1 MKISTQLVKE
11 LREKTGVGIMD
22 CKNAIQDAGG
32 DIDKAVEILRKKGI
46 AKAQKREGR
55 IASEGQIQ
63 SYIHMGGRIGVLVEV
78 NCETDFSAKT
88 DDFTDFTKN
97 VAMHI
102 AATNPIALSPENL
115 PSEIVEREKEIYRAQ
130 AIQSGKGEKV
140 VEKIAE
146 GRLKKFFSEVCLLN
160 QAYVK
165 DLNMTVQDL
174 LNELKA
180 KTGENIVISR
190 FVRFQLGEADDRW
203 QRTTETPYP

>member
-63 SYIHMGGRIGVLVEV
+63 SYVHTGGRIGVLVEV

-115 PSEIVEREKEIYRAQ
+115 PSEVVEREKEIYRAQ

-165 DLNMTVQDL
+165 DLNSTVQDL

-180 KTGENIVISR
+180 KTGENIVIRR
-190 FVRFQLGEADDRW
+190 FVRFQLGEADDR
-203 QRTTETPYP
+203 

>member
-1 MKISTQLVKE
+1 MKVSIKQVKE
-11 LREKTGVGIMD
+11 LREKTGVGIMH
-22 CKNAIQDAGG
+22 CKNAIQDADG
-32 DIDKAVEILRKKGI
+32 DINKAVEILRKRGI
-46 AKAQKREGR
+46 AKAEKREGR

-63 SYIHMGGRIGVLVEV
+63 SYVHMGGKIGVLVEV

-88 DDFTDFTKN
+88 EDFTDFTKN

-130 AIQSGKGEKV
+130 AIQSGKGEEV
-140 VEKIAE
+140 VEKIVE
-146 GRLKKFFSEVCLLN
+146 GRLRRFFSEVCLLN

-165 DLNMTVQDL
+165 DPSITIQDL

-180 KTGENIVISR
+180 KTGENIIVKR
-190 FVRFQLGEADDRW
+190 FVRFQLGEA
-203 QRTTETPYP
+203 

>member
-1 MKISTQLVKE
+1 MKE

-63 SYIHMGGRIGVLVEV
+63 SYVHTGGRIGVLVEV

>member
-1 MKISTQLVKE
+1 MKVSTKQVKE

-32 DIDKAVEILRKKGI
+32 DINKAVEILRKKGI
-46 AKAQKREGR
+46 AKAEKREGR

-63 SYIHMGGRIGVLVEV
+63 SYVHMGGKIGVLVEV

-88 DDFTDFTKN
+88 EDFTDFTKN

-130 AIQSGKGEKV
+130 AIQSGKGEEV
-140 VEKIAE
+140 VDKIVE
-146 GRLKKFFSEVCLLN
+146 GRLSRFFSEVCLLN

-165 DLNMTVQDL
+165 DPSITIQDL

-180 KTGENIVISR
+180 KTGENIIVKR
-190 FVRFQLGEADDRW
+190 FVRFQLGEA
-203 QRTTETPYP
+203 

>member
-1 MKISTQLVKE
+1 MKVSTKQVKE

-32 DIDKAVEILRKKGI
+32 DINEAVKILRKKGI

-63 SYIHMGGRIGVLVEV
+63 SYVHMGGKIGVLVEV

-88 DDFTDFTKN
+88 EDFTDFTKN

-130 AIQSGKGEKV
+130 ATQSGKGEEV
-140 VEKIAE
+140 VEKIVE
-146 GRLKKFFSEVCLLN
+146 GRLRRFFSEVCLMN
-160 QAYVK
+160 QAYVR
-165 DLNMTVQDL
+165 DPNITIQDL

-180 KTGENIVISR
+180 KTGENIIVKR
-190 FVRFQLGEADDRW
+190 FVRFQLGEA
-203 QRTTETPYP
+203 

>member
-1 MKISTQLVKE
+1 LKVSTKQVKE

-32 DIDKAVEILRKKGI
+32 DINKAVEILRKKGI
-46 AKAQKREGR
+46 AKAQKRQGR

-63 SYIHMGGRIGVLVEV
+63 SYVHMGGKIGVLVEV

-88 DDFTDFTKN
+88 EDFTDFTKN

-115 PSEIVEREKEIYRAQ
+115 PSEIVESEKEIYRAQ
-130 AIQSGKGEKV
+130 AIQSGKGEEV
-140 VEKIAE
+140 VEKIVE
-146 GRLKKFFSEVCLLN
+146 GRLRRFFSEVCLLN

-165 DLNMTVQDL
+165 DPSITIQDL

-180 KTGENIVISR
+180 KTGENIIVKR
-190 FVRFQLGEADDRW
+190 FVRFQLGEA
-203 QRTTETPYP
+203 

>member
-1 MKISTQLVKE
+1 MKVSTKQVKE

-32 DIDKAVEILRKKGI
+32 DINKAVEILRKKGI

-63 SYIHMGGRIGVLVEV
+63 SYVHMGGKIGVLVEV

-88 DDFTDFTKN
+88 EDFTDFTKN

-115 PSEIVEREKEIYRAQ
+115 PSEIVESEKEIYMAQ
-130 AIQSGKGEKV
+130 AIQSGKGEEV
-140 VEKIAE
+140 VEKIVE
-146 GRLKKFFSEVCLLN
+146 GRLRRFFSEVCLLN

-165 DLNMTVQDL
+165 DPSITIQDL

-180 KTGENIVISR
+180 KTGENIIVKR
-190 FVRFQLGEADDRW
+190 FVRFQLGEA
-203 QRTTETPYP
+203 

>member
-63 SYIHMGGRIGVLVEV
+63 SYVHTGGRIGVLVEV

-130 AIQSGKGEKV
+130 AIQSGKGKV

-190 FVRFQLGEADDRW
+190 FVRFQLGEADDR
-203 QRTTETPYP
+203 